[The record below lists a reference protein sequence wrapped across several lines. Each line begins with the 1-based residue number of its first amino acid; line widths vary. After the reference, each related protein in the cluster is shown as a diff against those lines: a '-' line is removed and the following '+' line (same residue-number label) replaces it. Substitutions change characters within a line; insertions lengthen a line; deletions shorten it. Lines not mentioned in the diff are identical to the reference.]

1 MMPTPIEILVC
12 DDHDLVR
19 AGIRTTLADE
29 KDLRVVGEARDGSE
43 AVALAERMKPD
54 LVVMDVRMPVM
65 DGIEACREVRSQVPE
80 TNVLMLTSY
89 SDERAVLSALVAG
102 ASGFLLKD
110 VRTADLVDAIRT
122 VGRGGSTLDSSSAEA
137 IVEQIHKGNIITE
150 EERLVGQLTEREL
163 ETLDLIS
170 EGLTNREI
178 GQRLFLSEKTVKHHV
193 SDLLAKL
200 GLGRRVEAAGFA
212 IRLQTGGRPTKPD

>member
-1 MMPTPIEILVC
+1 MPTPIEILVC

-163 ETLDLIS
+163 ETLDLI
-170 EGLTNREI
+170 
-178 GQRLFLSEKTVKHHV
+178 
-193 SDLLAKL
+193 
-200 GLGRRVEAAGFA
+200 
-212 IRLQTGGRPTKPD
+212 

>member
-1 MMPTPIEILVC
+1 MPTPIEILVC